1 MNEFQLQRSA
11 TPRAR
16 RDLKRKR
23 KKQQRYTD
31 AHKGGQKESENKSK
45 LENRVTVRL
54 AGLRAE
60 AAAATRSQSESSL
73 VLHQLTH
80 AFVLG
85 DG

>member
-1 MNEFQLQRSA
+1 MNFRDPQLRE
-11 TPRAR
+11 RGGI
-16 RDLKRKR
+16 LKNKN
-23 KKQQRYTD
+23 KKQTQRYTD